1 MGKYDPL
8 DARLAQAAGETLTL
22 TFGQMDEL
30 VQGLPPSA
38 RKYLAWWANETTGS
52 HVQARA
58 WTGAGWRVDEVDFRA
73 ERVTFRRA

>member
-8 DARLAQAAGETLTL
+8 YERLARAAGEKLTL
-22 TFGQMDEL
+22 TFGQIDEL

-38 RKYLAWWANETTGS
+38 RKHQAWWNNESAGS
-52 HVQARA
+52 HIQARA
-58 WTGAGWRVDEVDFRA
+58 WMGAGWTVDEVDRRA